1 MGLGLKVVLF
11 LFAIL
16 VFPFGGWMITALVF
30 GYIFLPPL
38 LLRRRKGS
46 PAGANPRVAKGRGHL
61 IPAGRVLGVV
71 LLALSVV
78 AVASHGTLSPIVF
91 GVPGLLLVFRPRFL
105 SRLSLRVKPVKDSI
119 LLRGRFLPF
128 AWFALAEV
136 KVSTRDVEGAIS
148 GTNERVLLLSAPSP
162 RIFLVFA
169 SSSVSRSRAEEA
181 MLKRMQVTARA
192 LRSLG
197 VYLLPLDGLRA
208 FEVSQLRATKV
219 DLPEQNILHSLSSD
233 YGALAV
239 EAVHGF
245 VARFELYERSHR
257 KGPPGSLLARPN
269 RRPGSSTTLRELLR
283 AATQRTGTPKPDGYV
298 EFLSSMA
305 ATEGETLGQRI
316 TETVQASDKQLVL
329 VASVGSPQVELSRAQ
344 LKAVTTIYE

>member
-30 GYIFLPPL
+30 AYIFLPPL
-38 LLRRRKGS
+38 LLRRRKGPS
-46 PAGANPRVAKGRGHL
+46 AGANPRVAKGRGHS
-61 IPAGRVLGVV
+61 ISAGRALGIVF
-71 LLALSVV
+71 LALSLVG
-78 AVASHGTLSPIVF
+78 VASRGTLSPIVF
-91 GVPGLLLVFRPRFL
+91 GVPGVLLVFRPRFL
-105 SRLSLRVKPVKDSI
+105 SRLSLQVKPVKDSI

-128 AWFALAEV
+128 GWFVLAEA

-162 RIFLVFA
+162 RIFLVF
-169 SSSVSRSRAEEA
+169 STSSVSRSRAEEV

-197 VYLLPLDGLRA
+197 VYLLPLDGLQA
-208 FEVSQLRATKV
+208 FEVSQLRANRMNLA
-219 DLPEQNILHSLSSD
+219 DQNVQHSLSSD

-245 VARFELYERSHR
+245 VARFELYERSYG
-257 KGPPGSLLARPN
+257 KGPSGSLLAKPN
-269 RRPGSSTTLRELLR
+269 RRPGSSTTLRELLQ
-283 AATQRTGTPKPDGYV
+283 AATQRTGTPKPDRYV

-316 TETVQASDKQLVL
+316 TQTVQASDNQLVL
-329 VASVGSPQVELSRAQ
+329 VASLGSPQVELSKAQ
-344 LKAVTTIYE
+344 LKAVATIYE

>member
-1 MGLGLKVVLF
+1 MGLALKVALL

-16 VFPFGGWMITALVF
+16 VFPFGGWWITAL
-30 GYIFLPPL
+30 IFAYLILPPL
-38 LLRRRKGS
+38 LFRRRKGPS
-46 PAGANPRVAKGRGHL
+46 AENREKGKGHAHL
-61 IPAGRVLGVV
+61 TTGRVLGVV
-71 LLALSVV
+71 LLGLSLV
-78 AVASHGTLSPIVF
+78 AVASRGTLSPIVF

-105 SRLSLRVKPVKDSI
+105 SRLSLLVKPVKDSI

-148 GTNERVLLLSAPSP
+148 GTNERVLLLSAGSP
-162 RIFLVFA
+162 RILLVFTT
-169 SSSVSRSRAEEA
+169 SSVGRSRAEEV

-197 VYLLPLDGLRA
+197 VYLLPLDSLGA
-208 FEVSQLRATKV
+208 YEVSQLRANRV
-219 DLPEQNILHSLSSD
+219 DLADQNIRHSLSSD

-245 VARFELYERSHR
+245 VAKFELYERSYG
-257 KGPPGSLLARPN
+257 KGGPGSSLLAKPN
-269 RRPGSSTTLRELLR
+269 RIPGSSTTLRELLQ
-283 AATQRTGTPKPDGYV
+283 AATQRTGTPKPDRYV

-316 TETVQASDKQLVL
+316 TQTVQASDNRLVL